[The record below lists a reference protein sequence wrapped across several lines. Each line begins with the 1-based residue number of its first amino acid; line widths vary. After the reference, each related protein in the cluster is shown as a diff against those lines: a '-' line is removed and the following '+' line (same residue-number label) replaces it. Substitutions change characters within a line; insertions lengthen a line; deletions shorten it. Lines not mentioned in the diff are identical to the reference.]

1 MIKKIL
7 FVFILLTRF
16 IFPQSDYDSLKTQL
30 QNLLKEKFFDTT
42 LASVDVYNLTKEE
55 PVYSHNEKFLMRPA
69 SNMKIL
75 TTSAALYFLGPSYRF
90 YTDLY
95 YTGRIRDS
103 VLDGDLYVVGGG
115 DPNFRDSDLDSLI
128 IKFKQLK
135 IDSITGNLYGD
146 VTWKDSLFWGNGWM
160 WNDDPSTDA
169 PYLSALDI
177 DENSIG
183 VFVQPTVVGQKAKV
197 VLKPNTSYVKLINQT
212 ITLPEDSI
220 NNYTVDRD
228 WIHRNNT
235 ITVKGFVQQKSYF
248 DSSEAWTYL
257 NIFDPAKYFLTLF
270 KERLKQDSISFNGQI
285 AIDSLPPGAIHLK
298 SFSEPFDSIIV
309 YLNKNSYNL
318 GAEMTLYAL
327 SNMFLGRHATAKN
340 GIKMIDSLISI
351 IGMNPNN
358 YRLVDGS
365 GVSHYNLVSTELLV
379 SVLKYF
385 YYHKPNLYRILYN
398 SFPIAGVD
406 GTLKHRMENTIA
418 QNNVHAKTGTLS
430 AVSSLSGFVTAQNGD
445 ELAFSILM
453 QSFSGSAK
461 RARSFQDKICEI
473 LTGFK

>member
-1 MIKKIL
+1 MMKKIL
-7 FVFILLTRF
+7 LTSLLLIRF
-16 IFPQSDYDSLKTQL
+16 IFPQSTYNSVRVQL
-30 QNLLKEKFFDTT
+30 QNLLKAKFFDTT
-42 LASVDVYNLTKEE
+42 LASVDVYDLTKNQT
-55 PVYSHNEKFLMRPA
+55 VFAHNEKYLMRPA

-75 TTSAALYFLGPSYRF
+75 TTSTALYFLGPNYRF

-95 YTGRIRDS
+95 YTGNIKDS
-103 VLDGDLYVVGGG
+103 VLNGDLYVVGGG
-115 DPNFRDSDLDSLI
+115 DPDFKDSDLDSLI

-183 VFVQPTVVGQKAKV
+183 VFVKPTEVGQKAKV
-197 VLKPNTSYVKLINQT
+197 VLRPNTNYVKLINQT

-248 DSSEAWTYL
+248 DSSKAWTYL
-257 NIFDPAKYFLTLF
+257 NVFEPAKYFLTLF
-270 KERLKQDSISFNGQI
+270 KERLKKNNIAFNGHI
-285 AIDSLPPGAIHLK
+285 AIDSLPSGAIHLK
-298 SFSEPFDSIIV
+298 SYSEPFDSIIV
-309 YLNKNSYNL
+309 YLNKHSYNL

-327 SNMFLGRHATAKN
+327 SNMFLGRHASAKN

-351 IGMNPNN
+351 VGMNPKN

-365 GVSHYNLVSTELLV
+365 GVSHYNLVSAELIL
-379 SVLKYF
+379 SILKYF
-385 YYHKPNLYRILYN
+385 YYNKPDLYKILYN

-406 GTLKHRMENTIA
+406 GTLKNRMENTIA
-418 QNNVHAKTGTLS
+418 QNNVRAKTGTLS

-473 LTGFK
+473 LAGFK

>member
-7 FVFILLTRF
+7 LTSLLLIRF
-16 IFPQSDYDSLKTQL
+16 IFPQSNYDSLKNQL
-30 QNLLKEKFFDTT
+30 QNLLEAKFFDTT
-42 LASVDVYNLTKEE
+42 LASVDIYDLTKDQ
-55 PVYSHNEKFLMRPA
+55 PVFAHNEKFLMRPA

-75 TTSAALYFLGPSYRF
+75 TTCAALYFLGPDYRF

-95 YTGRIRDS
+95 YTGHINDS
-103 VLDGDLYVVGGG
+103 VLDGNIYVVGGG
-115 DPNFRDSDLDSLI
+115 DPDFVDSYLDSLL

-160 WNDDPSTDA
+160 WNDDPSTDV

-177 DENSIG
+177 DANSIG
-183 VFVQPTVVGQKAKV
+183 VFVQPTEVGQKAKV
-197 VLKPNTSYVKLINQT
+197 VLKPNTSFVKLINQT
-212 ITLPEDSI
+212 VTLPEDSI
-220 NNYTVDRD
+220 NKYSVDRD
-228 WIHRNNT
+228 WIHRKNT

-257 NIFDPAKYFLTLF
+257 NVFDPAKYFLTLF
-270 KERLKQDSISFNGQI
+270 KERLKNDSIAFTGRI
-285 AIDSLPPGAIHLK
+285 AIDSLPLDAIHLK
-298 SFSEPFDSIIV
+298 SFSEPFDSVIV
-309 YLNKNSYNL
+309 NVNKNSYNL

-351 IGMNPNN
+351 VGMNPKN

-365 GVSHYNLVSTELLV
+365 GVSHYNLVSAELLL

-385 YYHKPNLYRILYN
+385 YYHKPDLYRILYN

-430 AVSSLSGFVTAQNGD
+430 AVSSLSGYVTAQDGD

-461 RARSFQDKICEI
+461 RARNFQDKICEI
-473 LTGFK
+473 LAGLK